1 MFIYDHL
8 NSTKRLDCNMTL
20 LRNYKRSVLPFL
32 SVYKNTTAVSKI
44 NLDFELVV
52 YPKQVKNFTF
62 IELKGAQIVHVP
74 FR

>member
-8 NSTKRLDCNMTL
+8 NATKILDCNMTL

-32 SVYKNTTAVSKI
+32 RVYKNTTAVSKK